1 MATKVS
7 FKVLAGILLVVA
19 MAGCGN
25 HKFDRQKWSY
35 GDGLDYPM
43 RNDIVDDLMA
53 NHHLKGLNYRQLI
66 DSLGSPQRRDSLKFT
81 YQVIDNSF
89 NYNANKKEVHHK
101 NLIVYFSKDSIV
113 TRFEIYDHTEKP
125 KKKKKKD

>member
-1 MATKVS
+1 
-7 FKVLAGILLVVA
+7 

-25 HKFDRQKWSY
+25 KKFDRQKWSY

-43 RNDIVDDLMA
+43 RDDIVDDLMA
-53 NHHLKGLNYRQLI
+53 NHHIKGLTYRQVI
-66 DSLGSPQRRDSLKFT
+66 DSLGSPQRREPLKFT

-89 NYNANKKEVHHK
+89 NYNAKKKEVRKK
-101 NLIVYFSKDSIV
+101 NLIVYFGKDSVV

-125 KKKKKKD
+125 KKKKD